1 MDKQFAYQQRAL
13 NPSTL
18 WILFLFLGWSY
29 GSMGKM
35 GKQILYYVT
44 FFGLLFWFF
53 YRLFTLN
60 GAIKKYNKQI
70 AYECGFTNE
79 EVIQLGLF

>member
-1 MDKQFAYQQRAL
+1 
-13 NPSTL
+13 
-18 WILFLFLGWSY
+18 
-29 GSMGKM
+29 MGKM
-35 GKQILYYVT
+35 GKQILYYIT
-44 FFGLLFWFF
+44 FFGLLLWFF

-79 EVIQLGLF
+79 EVIQLGLY